1 MKVSRA
7 EGGELGPFNQNDVL
21 VFTARICQY
30 ICKYGNFQ
38 KRKFLEVVVNDELGR
53 FGGYPSRNKALEN
66 DQHPLHN
73 LIHYCLKYLLTEGL
87 IKKVDNNLHHFE
99 YEYTQTLKLLC
110 PIIEKYE
117 LPSIESLIDEII
129 QIEQKI
135 KSDNQYYI
143 IINILEGI
151 KHKNIEISEIND
163 IIIHKLIQYGLIDV
177 PLNRNITLT
186 YLGKIL
192 TERSNLARM

>member
-1 MKVSRA
+1 MKVSKA

-30 ICKYGNFQ
+30 ICKNGNFQ
-38 KRKFLEVVVNDELGR
+38 KRKFLEVVANDELGQ
-53 FGGYPSRNKALEN
+53 FGAYLKRNEALEN

-73 LIHYCLKYLLTEGL
+73 LIHYCLRYLLTEGL
-87 IKKVDNNLHHFE
+87 IKKADNGLHNFE
-99 YEYTQTLKLLC
+99 YGYTQTLKLLC

-117 LPSIESLIDEII
+117 LPSIQSLVDEII
-129 QIEQKI
+129 QIERKI
-135 KSDNQYYI
+135 KTDNQYFI
-143 IINILEGI
+143 IINILKGI
-151 KHKNIEISEIND
+151 EHQNIDISKIND

-177 PLNRNITLT
+177 FLNKHITLT

-192 TERSNLARM
+192 TERSNLTMM